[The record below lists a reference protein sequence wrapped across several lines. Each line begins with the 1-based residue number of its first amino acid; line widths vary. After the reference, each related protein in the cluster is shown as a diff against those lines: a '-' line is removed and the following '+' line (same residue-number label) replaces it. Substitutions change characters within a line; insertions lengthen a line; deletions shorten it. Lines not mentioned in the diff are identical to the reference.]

1 MITGTKILPASI
13 AEPRAGS
20 PARAALLLLACA
32 VVTALL
38 VNLL

>member
-1 MITGTKILPASI
+1 MITGTKLLPASV

-20 PARAALLLLACA
+20 PAQAILLLLACA
-32 VVTALL
+32 AAAALL

>member
-1 MITGTKILPASI
+1 MITGTKVLPASV

-32 VVTALL
+32 VATALL